1 MWHSLSSIH
10 VDKAVFSLECHASSS
25 GPLHAYSKDQAAC
38 GNRYLKRWTSEWE
51 ADLEARPEEDKDSSS
66 GTVATTQF
74 LQTMA
79 FFKPLFK
86 QLKRRQVSAVL
97 EIMMAL
103 VASMLW
109 VMGLVCCIL
118 ATCPAGGSSFRK
130 AYTDPAMKVDATA
143 SLACR

>member
-1 MWHSLSSIH
+1 MVSDKILKHYRACHCSRAQHSCKIFAISVSKLLHLLHHRIHGNAALSP
-10 VDKAVFSLECHASSS
+10 APSSVPS
-25 GPLHAYSKDQAAC
+25 QACIKGQAAC

-103 VASMLW
+103 VA
-109 VMGLVCCIL
+109 
-118 ATCPAGGSSFRK
+118 
-130 AYTDPAMKVDATA
+130 
-143 SLACR
+143 